1 MTASELGCS
10 GGIGKGNYS
19 DGAGSGAGHGGRG
32 GSGVFNGWV
41 SIGGNKYGDA
51 DLPCE
56 LGSGTE
62 GPNQLYGLVVGGGMI
77 VMGSIQWP
85 LVRLDI
91 YGSLRADGESFSR
104 TTGNGNGS
112 LIGGLGGGSGGT
124 VLLFL
129 QELRLSENS
138 SLSVVG
144 GKGGLLGGG
153 GGGGGRVHFHWS
165 KIDVGD
171 EYTPV
176 ASINGSINSCGGA
189 GDTGGLYGE
198 EGTIT
203 GKKCPKGLYACR
215 DMQ

>member
-1 MTASELGCS
+1 
-10 GGIGKGNYS
+10 
-19 DGAGSGAGHGGRG
+19 
-32 GSGVFNGWV
+32 
-41 SIGGNKYGDA
+41 
-51 DLPCE
+51 
-56 LGSGTE
+56 
-62 GPNQLYGLVVGGGMI
+62 
-77 VMGSIQWP
+77 MGSIQWP

-165 KIDVGD
+165 KIDAGD

-176 ASINGSINSCGGA
+176 ASINGSINSW
-189 GDTGGLYGE
+189 
-198 EGTIT
+198 
-203 GKKCPKGLYACR
+203 YAYYY
-215 DMQ
+215 DK